1 MAYTTKF
8 TRSTK
13 NHRIAN
19 VYDFKYTITDM
30 IGHKKTCKKKLIVPW
45 EYYSSDSCS
54 SKTRLENI
62 LKHCVLNMALN
73 TYGRA
78 FMDRSEC
85 SFTYNLIDR
94 VDQTD
99 KMVDKFEKFANL
111 GKYKYANLK

>member
-19 VYDFKYTITDM
+19 VYDFKYTIADM
-30 IGHKKTCKKKLIVPW
+30 VGHKKTYKKKLIVPW
-45 EYYSSDSCS
+45 EYYSSNDSCS
-54 SKTRLENI
+54 SKKILENI
-62 LKHCVLNMALN
+62 LKHCILNIALN

-78 FMDRSEC
+78 FMDRREC

-99 KMVDKFEKFANL
+99 KMVDKFEKFASL
-111 GKYKYANLK
+111 GKYANLK

>member
-8 TRSTK
+8 TCSTK

-19 VYDFKYTITDM
+19 VYDFKYTIVDM
-30 IGHKKTCKKKLIVPW
+30 VGHKKTYKKKLIVPW
-45 EYYSSDSCS
+45 EYYSRNDSCC
-54 SKTRLENI
+54 SKTILENI
-62 LKHCVLNMALN
+62 LYHCVLNVALH

-78 FMDRSEC
+78 FMSRGEC

-99 KMVDKFEKFANL
+99 KIVDNFEKFANF
-111 GKYKYANLK
+111 GKYANLK